1 MLAVGGAIQRMWQ
14 FRALVGALVRRHIA
28 TRYRGSF
35 FGFLWSL
42 LNPLCLMAVYTLVFS
57 YYMRFD
63 GGPHY
68 ALMVFAGLLPWIWT
82 STSLIEGTASL
93 VNSGH
98 LITKSLFP
106 PQVLPVVSVSAAMV
120 HFLLALPV
128 LAVFAVCGGV
138 SISWTW
144 LVVPL
149 VVVLQMT
156 FLLGIVLAL
165 SALNVFYRDVQHLV
179 GNLLT
184 LLFFLCPVVY
194 PVSAVP
200 EKFRF
205 LISYNPFAA
214 LTQFYQ
220 ELLVG
225 GVLPDVGSLLYVAT
239 VCIVVGIIGLR
250 VHLHYQERFAEAL

>member
-1 MLAVGGAIQRMWQ
+1 MLGSVQQMWQ
-14 FRALVGALVRRHIA
+14 FRTLVGALVRRHIA
-28 TRYRGSF
+28 TRYRGSI

-57 YYMRFD
+57 YYMRFN

-68 ALMVFAGLLPWIWT
+68 SLMVFAGLLPWIWT
-82 STSLIEGTASL
+82 SSSLVEGTAAL

-106 PQVLPVVSVSAAMV
+106 PQVLPVVSVTAAMV
-120 HFLLALPV
+120 HFLLALPI
-128 LAVFAVCGGV
+128 LALFALAGGI

-144 LVVPL
+144 LLLPVI
-149 VVVLQMT
+149 VLLQAV
-156 FLLGIVLAL
+156 FLTGIVLAL
-165 SALNVFYRDVQHLV
+165 SALNVFYRDVQHLI

-194 PVSAVP
+194 PVSVVP
-200 EKFRF
+200 EKLRF
-205 LISYNPFAA
+205 LITYNPFAA

-220 ELLVG
+220 EILVQ
-225 GVLPDVGSLLYVAT
+225 GVVPNLGAILYVAAMC
-239 VCIVVGIIGLR
+239 VVVGIVGLK
-250 VHLHYQERFAEAL
+250 VHGHYQERFAEAL